1 MVDDYR
7 AEVCAQEL
15 RAVVADERC
24 EVGHESDGGVVH
36 EVLHHLEHRVCE
48 YADAASDG
56 TSALAERLE
65 QKPKNIVKR
74 MSGSI
79 ALRESSLTK
88 SSVVTALTI
97 WSGVLSA

>member
-1 MVDDYR
+1 MRYCTILSIASANTPMPR
-7 AEVCAQEL
+7 PTA
-15 RAVVADERC
+15 RPRSP
-24 EVGHESDGGVVH
+24 SDW
-36 EVLHHLEHRVCE
+36 R
-48 YADAASDG
+48 
-56 TSALAERLE
+56 
-65 QKPKNIVKR
+65 QKPKNIVKS

>member
-1 MVDDYR
+1 MPR
-7 AEVCAQEL
+7 PTA
-15 RAVVADERC
+15 RPRSP
-24 EVGHESDGGVVH
+24 SDW
-36 EVLHHLEHRVCE
+36 R
-48 YADAASDG
+48 
-56 TSALAERLE
+56 

>member
-1 MVDDYR
+1 MVNDYR
-7 AEVCAQEL
+7 AEVSAQEL
-15 RAVVADERC
+15 RAVVADERR

-36 EVLHHLEHRVCE
+36 EVLHHLEHWR
-48 YADAASDG
+48 
-56 TSALAERLE
+56 